1 MFDCGTQD
9 LKMNEL
15 GLFNNIF
22 VQLLSSLF
30 GSIFFVFPSRKLSIT
45 FDIQIDLKIK
55 HPWKPLQKY
64 IQNAVKHPRWRFL
77 SE

>member
-15 GLFNNIF
+15 GPFNKIF

-64 IQNAVKHPRWRFL
+64 IQIAVKHPRWRFL

>member
-30 GSIFFVFPSRKLSIT
+30 GSIFFVFPSGKFSIT

-55 HPWKPLQKY
+55 HPWRPLQKY
-64 IQNAVKHPRWRFL
+64 IQNAVKHPR
-77 SE
+77 

>member
-9 LKMNEL
+9 LKMHGL

-22 VQLLSSLF
+22 VHLLSSSF
-30 GSIFFVFPSRKLSIT
+30 GFIFFVFPSRRLSIA
-45 FDIQIDLKIK
+45 FDIQIDLKMK
-55 HPWKPLQKY
+55 HPWKLLQKL

-77 SE
+77 S